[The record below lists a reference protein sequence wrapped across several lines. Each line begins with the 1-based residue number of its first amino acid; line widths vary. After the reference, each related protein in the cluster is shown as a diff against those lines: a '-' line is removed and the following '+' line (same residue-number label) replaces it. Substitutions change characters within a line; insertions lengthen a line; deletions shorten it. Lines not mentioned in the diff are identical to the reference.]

1 MAASEDPTHLFINE
15 MSVAKYPLLLPLRI
29 YLLRTT
35 PENTRTFLVFE
46 IFDFFS
52 QKHKSLHVIEN
63 SRHMLIM
70 FFSTSSHKGH
80 NITKKIDNEVI
91 LNVRKITT
99 RYGLIY
105 HQLI

>member
-1 MAASEDPTHLFINE
+1 MAIL
-15 MSVAKYPLLLPLRI
+15 
-29 YLLRTT
+29 
-35 PENTRTFLVFE
+35 
-46 IFDFFS
+46 
-52 QKHKSLHVIEN
+52 
-63 SRHMLIM
+63 